1 MEAEPRTTMARSVG
15 SPSHIVS
22 SCRVPMTLTSWRV
35 ARGRPGSGNWTMS
48 LWTTVSTAAA
58 RTAGVR
64 SGLRR
69 SAWTTSMRSARS
81 RSTARVS
88 TPTTRST
95 PASLARRRASRAP
108 NAFATPVMRTR
119 RPATRALRSGR
130 GGRRLLG
137 RRTLGRR
144 GAPARGGASRLE
156 RLDAS
161 LERRDALA
169 QRGELVGAR
178 GPQVLERLT
187 EAPGGGHELVG
198 DLLGALARDA
208 GLSGRR
214 LDGLR
219 RGRPHGVAAALL
231 AVRLGVPLLL
241 AGVLLGQGATS
252 LSSPAV
258 AHLHPTAELA
268 ERALLPDDPGQ
279 ALALTLVLYEETPRM
294 FNHHRGLWGYT
305 GVALDGAPLTVQ
317 STGIGGPSA
326 AIVVG
331 ELHGLGLRRGVR
343 IGRAWALD
351 GALRAGELVAATA
364 VLAHDGTSRA
374 LGAGERIQPDRPPAA
389 PPVGGRA
396 GPRAA
401 RRAGRRS
408 RRPARLGRRRAAR
421 RRGGCAGLRPRE
433 RRGPRGGGAG
443 GDPRGVPGG
452 DRGRG
457 RARRGRRPP
466 RARRA
471 GSDRSR

>member
-35 ARGRPGSGNWTMS
+35 ARGRPGSGSWTMS

-58 RTAGVR
+58 RTAGAR
-64 SGLRR
+64 SGPRR
-69 SAWTTSMRSARS
+69 SAWTTSMRSARWG
-81 RSTARVS
+81 STARVS

-95 PASLARRRASRAP
+95 PPSLARQRASRAP

-119 RPATRALRSGR
+119 RPATRALRSGGGR
-130 GGRRLLG
+130 RRRAGRRLLG

-156 RLDAS
+156 LLDAS

-169 QRGELVGAR
+169 QGRELVGAR
-178 GPQVLERLT
+178 GPQLFERLT

-198 DLLGALARDA
+198 ELLGALAREA
-208 GLSGRR
+208 GLAGRR

-219 RGRPHGVAAALL
+219 RGRAHGVAAALL
-231 AVRLGVPLLL
+231 LLVRLGVLLLL
-241 AGVLLGQGATS
+241 AGVLLGHGATS
-252 LSSPAV
+252 ISSPAV

-279 ALALTLVLYEETPRM
+279 ALALTRVLYGETPRM

-305 GVALDGAPLTVQ
+305 GVALDGAALTVQ

-326 AIVVG
+326 AIVVAD
-331 ELHGLGLRRGVR
+331 LHALGLRRAVR

-374 LGAGERIQPDRPPAA
+374 LGAGERIEPDAALTAALDGDRSGLLASADVEHLADAAGALAFDLESAAILAAAARAGIPAA
-389 PPVGGRA
+389 CLVAIEGAVEPDDVA
-396 GPRAA
+396 
-401 RRAGRRS
+401 
-408 RRPARLGRRRAAR
+408 ARLGRAALAAIAPVRA
-421 RRGGCAGLRPRE
+421 
-433 RRGPRGGGAG
+433 
-443 GDPRGVPGG
+443 
-452 DRGRG
+452 
-457 RARRGRRPP
+457 
-466 RARRA
+466 
-471 GSDRSR
+471 

>member
-58 RTAGVR
+58 RTAGAR

-81 RSTARVS
+81 GSTARVS

-95 PASLARRRASRAP
+95 PASLARQRASRAP

-119 RPATRALRSGR
+119 RPATRALRSGGGR
-130 GGRRLLG
+130 WRRAGRRRAGRGLLGRRALGRRGGAAGGGGRRLG

-156 RLDAS
+156 LLDAS

-169 QRGELVGAR
+169 QGRELVGAR
-178 GPQVLERLT
+178 GPQLFERLT

-198 DLLGALARDA
+198 ELLGALAREA
-208 GLSGRR
+208 GLAGRR

-219 RGRPHGVAAALL
+219 RGRAHGVAAALL
-231 AVRLGVPLLL
+231 LLVRLGVLLLL
-241 AGVLLGQGATS
+241 AGVLLGHGATS

-279 ALALTLVLYEETPRM
+279 ALALTRVLYGETPRM

-305 GVALDGAPLTVQ
+305 GVALDGAALTVQ

-326 AIVVG
+326 AIVVAD
-331 ELHGLGLRRGVR
+331 LHGLGLRRAVR

-374 LGAGERIQPDRPPAA
+374 LGAGERIEPDPALT
-389 PPVGGRA
+389 
-396 GPRAA
+396 AA
-401 RRAGRRS
+401 
-408 RRPARLGRRRAAR
+408 
-421 RRGGCAGLRPRE
+421 LR
-433 RRGPRGGGAG
+433 
-443 GDPRGVPGG
+443 G
-452 DRGRG
+452 DRSGLLASADLEEADDVVG
-457 RARRGRRPP
+457 AL
-466 RARRA
+466 AF
-471 GSDRSR
+471 